1 MIMDN
6 AFNPAIRGALPK
18 TAENTKTFM
27 AKIAEYFKDSCK
39 AIASIR
45 MSKLMQATYDGC
57 WNVCEHILK
66 MIDMSNMLKDL
77 ECPLPRPYMIHYIM
91 MSLPFCLW

>member
-1 MIMDN
+1 MH
-6 AFNPAIRGALPK
+6 
-18 TAENTKTFM
+18 
-27 AKIAEYFKDSCK
+27 AK
-39 AIASIR
+39 
-45 MSKLMQATYDGC
+45 YDGRG
-57 WNVCEHILK
+57 NVCEHILK